1 MRSAPRRRHPSREYR
16 RRLRGVGA
24 FGDLRQLSPLGI
36 WDGVAAR
43 AVNGERL
50 SLAIVELDPGSVVA
64 EHRHPHEQLG
74 MVLRGS
80 VRFRV
85 GDEER
90 ELGPGETWTI
100 PGDVP
105 HEVQTGPDG
114 AIVIDVFAP
123 VREDWEAFEQQEP
136 RKPRW
141 P

>member
-1 MRSAPRRRHPSREYR
+1 VS
-16 RRLRGVGA
+16 A
-24 FGDLRQLSPLGI
+24 FGELQGMSPLGI

-85 GDEER
+85 GEEER
-90 ELGPGETWTI
+90 ELGPGQTWTI

-105 HEVQTGPDG
+105 HEVHVGPEG
-114 AIVIDVFAP
+114 AVVIDVFAP
-123 VREDWEAFEQQEP
+123 VREDWGQLERQEP
-136 RKPRW
+136 RAPRW